1 MSNQL
6 RLTRLNLA
14 VIAASFGL
22 MTAGQAVELDSKAV
36 IFKTPDQFKWRDPS
50 DKAPTNQTILLGDPS
65 KQGLHIVINKF
76 KPNRFGNPH
85 YHPHDRYIMVIDGAP
100 WRGTG
105 PVVDWSHATRV
116 PKGTFMI
123 DYAGKVHWDGTKEE
137 SGAYLIA
144 AIGPES
150 QTPITPSSGPWNGG
164 DPSAVTFKF
173 PDQIEWKDNGGNRTA
188 DLFGDPAKPGFYVQ
202 MLTWKKGNNF
212 SRPHFHPNDRFITV
226 LSGTWWVGTG
236 NKFDPANLTVP
247 MPEGSFV
254 THFARGVHWDGAKDE
269 DTTLLIMGDGPAT
282 GTRAEE
288 AK

>member
-1 MSNQL
+1 MTH
-6 RLTRLNLA
+6 RLGRYGLKL
-14 VIAASFGL
+14 VMIGASFGL
-22 MTAGQAVELDSKAV
+22 TTAIHAVELDPAAV
-36 IFKTPDQFKWRDPS
+36 AFKPPDQFKWRDPT
-50 DKAPTNQTILLGDPS
+50 DQAATNQTILYGDPA
-65 KQGLHIVINKF
+65 KPGLHIGINKF
-76 KPNRFGNPH
+76 KPGRFGEPH
-85 YHPHDRYIMVIDGAP
+85 YHPNDRYIMVIAGAP

-144 AIGPES
+144 AVGPES
-150 QTPITPSSGPWNGG
+150 QTPIAKSSGPWAGG
-164 DPSAVTFKF
+164 DPSAATIKL

-188 DLFGDPAKPGFYVQ
+188 NLAGDPGKPGLYVQ

-212 SRPHFHPNDRFITV
+212 SRPHFHPNDRLITV
-226 LSGTWWVGTG
+226 LSGTWWVGSG

-247 MPEGSFV
+247 MKEGTFV
-254 THFARGVHWDGAKDE
+254 THFAKGVHWDGAKEE
-269 DTTLLIMGDGPAT
+269 DATLLIIGEGP
-282 GTRAEE
+282 GTSTLVEE